1 MADRNRR
8 FALSAI
14 ALPLLLIAMSNTAR
28 AAMLFVTNTND
39 SGTGSL
45 RNQIAAAASG
55 DTIEFSVTGT
65 ISVLSGLIISKNLT
79 IIGPTAA
86 PEITLNGGG
95 LGNMVVIAVF
105 GGTTV
110 NLQNLTIA
118 NATTASWISSDRERK
133 NVKPRRG

>member
-8 FALSAI
+8 FALAAI

-65 ISVLSGLIISKNLT
+65 ISV
-79 IIGPTAA
+79 
-86 PEITLNGGG
+86 
-95 LGNMVVIAVF
+95 
-105 GGTTV
+105 
-110 NLQNLTIA
+110 
-118 NATTASWISSDRERK
+118 
-133 NVKPRRG
+133 